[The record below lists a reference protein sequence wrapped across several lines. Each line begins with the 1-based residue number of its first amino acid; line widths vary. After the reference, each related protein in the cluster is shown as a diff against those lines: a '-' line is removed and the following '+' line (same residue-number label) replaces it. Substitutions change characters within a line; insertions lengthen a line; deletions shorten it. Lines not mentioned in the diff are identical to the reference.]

1 MRRRGCTPETK
12 RLRSRYYGGIDMK
25 KAVSLMM
32 AAAMTMGLAACGSTA
47 STDTAAS
54 AADTAS
60 STEAAASTADST
72 AAADGKGYNIGIC
85 QLVQHEALDAATQG
99 FKDALVEKLGEG
111 SVKFD
116 EQNASGDSAN
126 CATIVNG
133 FVSNGVDL
141 ILANATAPLQAA
153 AQATAD
159 IPVLG
164 TSITDYATALDI
176 SDWTGTVGNNI
187 SGTSDLAPLD
197 QQAAM
202 IQELF
207 PDAKS
212 VGLLYCSAEPNSVYQ
227 CDVIEGYLTEEG
239 YTVARYAFTD
249 TNDVTSVAQTAAD
262 NSDVIY
268 IPTDNTAASN
278 TEAIANVVIP
288 AKVPV
293 VAGEEGICSGCGV
306 ATLSISYYDLGYATG
321 EMAAKILADGADVSA
336 MPVEFAPN
344 VTKKYNAANCEA
356 LGITQPSDYVAI
368 G

>member
-1 MRRRGCTPETK
+1 
-12 RLRSRYYGGIDMK
+12 MK
-25 KAVSLMM
+25 KALSLAM

-47 STDTAAS
+47 S
-54 AADTAS
+54 
-60 STEAAASTADST
+60 ST
-72 AAADGKGYNIGIC
+72 AAADSTPASSAAESEAAPAADGKVYNIGIC

-99 FKDALVEKLGEG
+99 FKDALTEKLGADN
-111 SVKFD
+111 VKFD

-126 CATIVNG
+126 CTTIVSG
-133 FVSNGVDL
+133 FVSTGVDL

-164 TSITDYATALDI
+164 TSVTDYATALDI

-207 PDAKS
+207 PDAKT

-227 CDVIEGYLTEEG
+227 CDVIEGYLNEMGIET
-239 YTVARYAFTD
+239 ARYAFTD
-249 TNDVTSVAQTAAD
+249 TNDVTSVTQTAAAA
-262 NSDVIY
+262 SDVIY

-288 AKVPV
+288 EQVPV
-293 VAGEEGICSGCGV
+293 VAGEEGICKGCGV
-306 ATLSISYYDLGYATG
+306 ATLSISYYDLGYKTG
-321 EMAAKILADGADVSA
+321 EMAAEILADGTDVST

-356 LGITQPSDYVAI
+356 LGITPPDGYEAI
-368 G
+368 AD

>member
-1 MRRRGCTPETK
+1 
-12 RLRSRYYGGIDMK
+12 MK

-72 AAADGKGYNIGIC
+72 AAADGKVYNIGIC

-126 CATIVNG
+126 CTTIVNG

-212 VGLLYCSAEPNSVYQ
+212 VGLLYCSAEANSVYQ
-227 CDVIEGYLTEEG
+227 CDVIEGCLTEEG

-249 TNDVTSVAQTAAD
+249 TPPRSPLWPVRKASAPAAVLQRSPSAITTSATPPVRWLPRSSQTART
-262 NSDVIY
+262 S
-268 IPTDNTAASN
+268 PRC
-278 TEAIANVVIP
+278 P
-288 AKVPV
+288 
-293 VAGEEGICSGCGV
+293 
-306 ATLSISYYDLGYATG
+306 LSSLRT
-321 EMAAKILADGADVSA
+321 
-336 MPVEFAPN
+336 
-344 VTKKYNAANCEA
+344 
-356 LGITQPSDYVAI
+356 
-368 G
+368 